1 MDNTVN
7 NLSEWLY
14 GSLVKN
20 RNAIFGFAI
29 LYIILY
35 HSGVWPLFGR
45 GFIGVDVF
53 LFLSAFG
60 LCFSLA
66 KHNLWKFYLRRLN
79 RIYPLFVISNLLK
92 WGIERFQG
100 VRTGLWD
107 SICDISGITYLGI
120 GGTHLLWF
128 IPSLMILYILTPPS
142 IIYSLNTRMRHST
155 LLRYCHY

>member
-1 MDNTVN
+1 METRVTCSF
-7 NLSEWLY
+7 SEWLFN
-14 GSLVKN
+14 SLIKN
-20 RNAIFGFAI
+20 RNAIFGFSI
-29 LYIILY
+29 IYIICF
-35 HSGVWPLFGR
+35 HSGFSPLFGR

-60 LCFSLA
+60 LCFSLE
-66 KHNLWKFYLRRLN
+66 KHNLQKFYLRRLN

-92 WGIERFQG
+92 WVIERLQG

-107 SICDISGITYLGI
+107 SICDISGITFLGI

-142 IIYSLNTRMRHST
+142 IIYSLNTRIQHST
-155 LLRYCHY
+155 